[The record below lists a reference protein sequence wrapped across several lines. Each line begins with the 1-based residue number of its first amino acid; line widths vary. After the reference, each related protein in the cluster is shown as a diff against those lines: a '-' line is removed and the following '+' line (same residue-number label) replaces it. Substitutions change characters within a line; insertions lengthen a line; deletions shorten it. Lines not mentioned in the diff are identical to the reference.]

1 MPRVGLID
9 SLGEEND
16 GGEKISFKAWAKFS
30 CALIVEVKQIF
41 GSSPPLR
48 RTCVSVGLLLEDEL
62 NRWWFS
68 SSTKYRNDD
77 LKRNRDRVIEEDELQ
92 VKPLQDK
99 ITQLF
104 RLVLLL
110 PQALPLAMDQE
121 RRGRFVINKDEK
133 SNTSNT
139 FVFDMCHVFVV
150 APLFN
155 LLNTFLSPLS
165 YHLDLIISNLT
176 WVNTDK
182 IETEFRLQS
191 DRRRQQQHRQEDLR
205 EISERSRYR

>member
-1 MPRVGLID
+1 MGVKKSVSRRGQNSRVL
-9 SLGEEND
+9 
-16 GGEKISFKAWAKFS
+16 
-30 CALIVEVKQIF
+30 
-41 GSSPPLR
+41 
-48 RTCVSVGLLLEDEL
+48 
-62 NRWWFS
+62 S
-68 SSTKYRNDD
+68 SS
-77 LKRNRDRVIEEDELQ
+77 RDRVIEEDELQ

-155 LLNTFLSPLS
+155 LLNTSLSPLS
-165 YHLDLIISNLT
+165 YHLEATTRAPGVKAAKGYGKQAKAKGKTVAGFQRMWSIKKENMAMKERLSKMKLLDSLVAKKEPLADYEEALKKKLINELLLSN
-176 WVNTDK
+176 
-182 IETEFRLQS
+182 
-191 DRRRQQQHRQEDLR
+191 
-205 EISERSRYR
+205 